1 MSFGNFNETS
11 ESKEV
16 SEAPEKS
23 ETNESQDTAENYD
36 DFDGKMDQSE
46 RGKEAK
52 DCGNENAEEKSGEK
66 TSFLDKIKSLFAKKE
81 SAEEPDKAEES
92 KEESAKDSFASRRNS
107 FLDDLKADAPSM
119 EEQAEDAKNRKFDN
133 KNDSSDSGWER
144 ERTRDDW
151 ER

>member
-92 KEESAKDSFASRRNS
+92 KEESAKDSFAC
-107 FLDDLKADAPSM
+107 KARDNA
-119 EEQAEDAKNRKFDN
+119 DVGGGFD
-133 KNDSSDSGWER
+133 E
-144 ERTRDDW
+144 
-151 ER
+151 

>member
-66 TSFLDKIKSLFAKKE
+66 TSFLDKIKRWFVCIYKKCE
-81 SAEEPDKAEES
+81 QVN
-92 KEESAKDSFASRRNS
+92 RR
-107 FLDDLKADAPSM
+107 K
-119 EEQAEDAKNRKFDN
+119 
-133 KNDSSDSGWER
+133 
-144 ERTRDDW
+144 
-151 ER
+151 

>member
-66 TSFLDKIKSLFAKKE
+66 TSFWIKSRAFLQRKNLQKNQIKRRSLKKNLQRTVLHQG
-81 SAEEPDKAEES
+81 AIV
-92 KEESAKDSFASRRNS
+92 F
-107 FLDDLKADAPSM
+107 SM
-119 EEQAEDAKNRKFDN
+119 I
-133 KNDSSDSGWER
+133 
-144 ERTRDDW
+144 
-151 ER
+151 